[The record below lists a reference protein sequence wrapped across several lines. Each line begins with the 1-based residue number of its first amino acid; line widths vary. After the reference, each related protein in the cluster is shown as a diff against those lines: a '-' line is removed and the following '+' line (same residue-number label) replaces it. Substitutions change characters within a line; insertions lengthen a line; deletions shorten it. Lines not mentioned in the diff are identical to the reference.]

1 MEKAQWAEMVRA
13 IAARE
18 GTVRELAERFETT
31 PEELRA
37 FTTKHLEAI
46 KAAKEKLDNPPP
58 PSDEPTPD
66 ELKGLW
72 ISNKY
77 ERLKRMQTIAEAA
90 YEILTDNA
98 AGMTPAE
105 YATAMRE
112 LRSYMMLAAN
122 ELGQLMHRG
131 SGESG
136 EGNVLSVEIGGVDM
150 DSLR

>member
-13 IAARE
+13 IATRE
-18 GTVRELAERFETT
+18 GTARELAERFDTT
-31 PEELRA
+31 PAALKEFA
-37 FTTKHLEAI
+37 ATHMEAI
-46 KAAKEKLDNPPP
+46 KAAKERIDNPPP

-77 ERLKRMQTIAEAA
+77 ERLKRMQTIAEDA

-136 EGNVLSVEIGGVDM
+136 DGNVLSVEIGGVDM